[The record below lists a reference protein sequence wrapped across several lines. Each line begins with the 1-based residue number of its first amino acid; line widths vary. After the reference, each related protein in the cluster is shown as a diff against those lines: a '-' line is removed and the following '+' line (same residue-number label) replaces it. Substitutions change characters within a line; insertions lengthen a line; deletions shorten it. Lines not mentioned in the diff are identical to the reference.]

1 VALVQEDG
9 ELQEADY
16 YCWQHKDQAEERV
29 AGEDEANAGRRV
41 KRRSTELYPLQERNS
56 IDTLV
61 QRLGIE
67 SVPEQGHKKDRR
79 KTSAPRPPKRTET
92 IDFASRPAKQAAHGE
107 KYGLGQQQETGRPK
121 SKKAGFWQSLCCMF
135 QDDEGDY
142 VEIVRH
148 KKRVDQSRPRPEHHH
163 VSAEQPPKIPSNR
176 LSPSSAATAR
186 PRPSS
191 MPVPAR
197 KPVGLDPSN
206 RPMPGQR
213 SSSNPQTSNLLSLL
227 PPHLSPQTTS
237 TLLAEFIKPI
247 SAADEEGYI
256 YIFWLTPQSKSAPAE
271 ETARSLLS
279 PPDARPH
286 YHRRVSDVMTEFS
299 FTGEE
304 EASKGKQTIMLKIGR
319 ANNVTRRMNEWQRQC
334 GYALNLVR
342 WYPYI
347 PSPGTP
353 SPNPSPARDHGS
365 SLYPDLSRPPAS
377 QRQSDVVRKVPYVKR
392 VERLIHLEL
401 QEQRVKR
408 ECEACGKEHREWFE
422 VEASQA
428 GVKAVDDC
436 VKRWV
441 GWAERLADT

>member
-1 VALVQEDG
+1 
-9 ELQEADY
+9 
-16 YCWQHKDQAEERV
+16 
-29 AGEDEANAGRRV
+29 
-41 KRRSTELYPLQERNS
+41 
-56 IDTLV
+56 
-61 QRLGIE
+61 
-67 SVPEQGHKKDRR
+67 
-79 KTSAPRPPKRTET
+79 
-92 IDFASRPAKQAAHGE
+92 
-107 KYGLGQQQETGRPK
+107 
-121 SKKAGFWQSLCCMF
+121 
-135 QDDEGDY
+135 
-142 VEIVRH
+142 
-148 KKRVDQSRPRPEHHH
+148 
-163 VSAEQPPKIPSNR
+163 
-176 LSPSSAATAR
+176 
-186 PRPSS
+186 
-191 MPVPAR
+191 
-197 KPVGLDPSN
+197 
-206 RPMPGQR
+206 
-213 SSSNPQTSNLLSLL
+213 
-227 PPHLSPQTTS
+227 
-237 TLLAEFIKPI
+237 
-247 SAADEEGYI
+247 
-256 YIFWLTPQSKSAPAE
+256 
-271 ETARSLLS
+271 
-279 PPDARPH
+279 
-286 YHRRVSDVMTEFS
+286 MTEFS